1 MTLIVVSPLSQLAAQ
16 LEHHRPSHVVTLTSG
31 EVPALPEGFTAQRL
45 VLTFNDIVEP
55 REGMVAPDAGHVQ
68 ALLDVVQ
75 AWQKDAPLLIH
86 CYAGISRSTA
96 AAYIAA
102 MALNPQSDETAL
114 ARELRKQSPSATP
127 NIRLI
132 EIADEILGRNGRMG
146 AAIKLI
152 GRGAE
157 AFEGEVFSLPVRV

>member
-1 MTLIVVSPLSQLAAQ
+1 MTLIAVSPLSQLALQ

-31 EVPALPEGFTAQRL
+31 DVPALPESDAMRRL
-45 VLTFNDIVEP
+45 VLTFNDITEP
-55 REGMVAPDAGHVQ
+55 REGMVAPDTSHVQ
-68 ALLDVVQ
+68 ALLGFVR
-75 AWQKDAPLLIH
+75 AWPKNAPLLIH

-102 MALNPQSDETAL
+102 LALNPQSDEAGL
-114 ARELRKQSPSATP
+114 ANELRKRSPSATP

-132 EIADEILGRNGRMG
+132 EIADEILGRNGRMA

-157 AFEGEVFSLPVRV
+157 AFEGEVFNLPVRV

>member
-68 ALLDVVQ
+68 ALLDFVQ

-132 EIADEILGRNGRMG
+132 KIADEILGRNGRMG

>member
-1 MTLIVVSPLSQLAAQ
+1 MTVIVVSPLSQLAAQ

-31 EVPALPEGFTAQRL
+31 DVPPLPESDAMRRL
-45 VLTFNDIVEP
+45 VLTFNDITEP
-55 REGMVAPDAGHVQ
+55 REGMVAPDADHVQ
-68 ALLDVVQ
+68 ALLDFVH
-75 AWQKDAPLLIH
+75 AWPKKAPLLIH

-102 MALNPQSDETAL
+102 IALNPHSDEAAL
-114 ARELRKQSPSATP
+114 ALELRKRSPSATP

-132 EIADEILGRNGRMG
+132 EIADALLRRNGRMA
-146 AAIKLI
+146 AAIQSI

>member
-16 LEHHRPSHVVTLTSG
+16 LERHRPSHVVTLTSG
-31 EVPALPEGFTAQRL
+31 EVPALPESCAAQRL

-55 REGMVAPDAGHVQ
+55 REGMVAPDADHVQ
-68 ALLDVVQ
+68 ALLDFVHG
-75 AWQKDAPLLIH
+75 WQKDAPLLIH

-102 MALNPQSDETAL
+102 LALDPQSDETAMAL
-114 ARELRKQSPSATP
+114 ELRQQSPSATP

-132 EIADEILGRNGRMG
+132 KIADEVLGRNGRMT

-157 AFEGEVFSLPVRV
+157 AFEGEVFSLPARV

>member
-1 MTLIVVSPLSQLAAQ
+1 MTLIVVSPLSQLAEQ
-16 LEHHRPSHVVTLTSG
+16 LEHHRPSHVITLTSG
-31 EVPALPEGFTAQRL
+31 DVPALTDSCTAQRL
-45 VLTFNDIVEP
+45 VLTFNDITEP
-55 REGMVAPDAGHVQ
+55 REGMVAPDAAHVQ
-68 ALLDVVQ
+68 ALLDFVHG
-75 AWQKDAPLLIH
+75 WQQDAPLLIH

-102 MALNPQSDETAL
+102 IALNPRSDEVAL
-114 ARELRKQSPSATP
+114 ASELRKQSPSATP

-132 EIADEILGRNGRMG
+132 VIADEILGRNGRMG

>member
-1 MTLIVVSPLSQLAAQ
+1 MTLIVVSPLSQLEAQ
-16 LEHHRPSHVVTLTSG
+16 FERHRPSHVVTLTSG
-31 EVPALPEGFTAQRL
+31 EVPAFPEGCAAQRL

-55 REGMVAPDAGHVQ
+55 REGMVAPDADHVQ
-68 ALLDVVQ
+68 ALLDFVHG
-75 AWQKDAPLLIH
+75 WQQDAPLLIH

-102 MALNPQSDETAL
+102 LALNPQSDEAGL
-114 ARELRKQSPSATP
+114 ANELRKRSPSATP

-132 EIADEILGRNGRMG
+132 EIADEILGRNGRMA